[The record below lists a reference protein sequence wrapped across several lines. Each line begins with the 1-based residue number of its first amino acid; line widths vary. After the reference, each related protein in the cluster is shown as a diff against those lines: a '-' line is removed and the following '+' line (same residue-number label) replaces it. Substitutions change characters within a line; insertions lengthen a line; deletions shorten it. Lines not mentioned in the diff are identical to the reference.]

1 MIGRTRRAMGL
12 YAGEDELRSNKVR
25 SLHGWWLARS
35 AGDIPDRADLD
46 PSDMKGLLPNLFI
59 ADVEHDPFRIRYRLV
74 GTKAIQATG
83 FDLTG
88 RYLDDL
94 LPADGSEPW
103 MEYYHRAYRTRT
115 PVFGSSRAPTTS
127 GGYFVYEFG
136 LFPLRNGGSSVAQFV
151 AIEDYF
157 DLTSTLLELVE
168 WRERR
173 ASSPTDPA
181 SQLRPATLFMA

>member
-1 MIGRTRRAMGL
+1 MGL
-12 YAGEDELRSNKVR
+12 HAGEKDVRSELVR
-25 SLHGWWLARS
+25 SLHRWWLSKS

-46 PSDMKGLLPNLFI
+46 PSDMKRLLPNPFI

-83 FDLTG
+83 FDITG

-103 MEYYHRAYRTRT
+103 MEYYHQAYRTRS

-127 GGYFVYEFG
+127 GGHFVYEFG
-136 LFPLRNGGSSVAQFV
+136 LFPLRKGGSSVAQFV
-151 AIEDYF
+151 ALEDYF

-173 ASSPTDPA
+173 ASGPSDRA
-181 SQLRPATLFMA
+181 MGLRPAKLFMM